1 MSGGDVGERGK
12 AWKAIAK
19 NARFEEAM
27 RWIVEA
33 IEEDESIDLE
43 EVGVL
48 HCFTAGSQRRVVM
61 SVVSSQ
67 RGIKLARTIEL
78 DC

>member
-19 NARFEEAM
+19 NARLGEAM

-33 IEEDESIDLE
+33 LE
-43 EVGVL
+43 QKYQLVLRSLGWGSASRQEV
-48 HCFTAGSQRRVVM
+48 
-61 SVVSSQ
+61 SV
-67 RGIKLARTIEL
+67 EW
-78 DC
+78 